1 MNEVIREMFLTDWV
15 KEATTNEIVE
25 KLIEHD
31 ERGKEIERLNNI
43 INELQKWLE
52 EQIKISQAH
61 DNKLGVNVCNT
72 FKNKL
77 NELKGDS
84 SNE

>member
-1 MNEVIREMFLTDWV
+1 MKEAIREMFLTDWV

-43 INELQKWLE
+43 INELEKIIINE
-52 EQIKISQAH
+52 EKGFSKPVYISSQTLLNKIK
-61 DNKLGVNVCNT
+61 
-72 FKNKL
+72 
-77 NELKGDS
+77 ELKGDS

>member
-1 MNEVIREMFLTDWV
+1 MKEAIREMFLTDWV

-43 INELQKWLE
+43 INELEKWLKNKIDNFDRIVLDTTYH
-52 EQIKISQAH
+52 EQITIQLIY
-61 DNKLGVNVCNT
+61 DYLQ
-72 FKNKL
+72 
-77 NELKGDS
+77 ELKG
-84 SNE
+84 E

>member
-1 MNEVIREMFLTDWV
+1 LQTIRELKIQNYYETRINHLKKCNKDLRKRL
-15 KEATTNEIVE
+15 KE
-25 KLIEHD
+25 KD
-31 ERGKEIERLNNI
+31 NI
-43 INELQKWLE
+43 INELEKWLE

-61 DNKLGVNVCNT
+61 NNQLGVNVCNT